1 MQVGGMK
8 DGEDRVVVRMK
19 CRCGYTYTILVFSV
33 PVYEICP
40 VCGHS
45 APIAEFL
52 VEDSNVS

>member
-1 MQVGGMK
+1 MK

-40 VCGHS
+40 VCGYS